1 MLVATCCGSSCS
13 PALQPEQP
21 TRRNTWRQAAPG
33 HPATRKA
40 TRFESTQQRCFLLLK
55 RPHAQGQIAP
65 QFPQSPTPG
74 RVEKR
79 SSPRE
84 ASKPSAPPPRQ
95 EAFRMVD
102 KNDGSESEGLK
113 FNTSHL
119 MQTTEEVAR
128 AFIAVASAATV
139 QSTRPSVVYSSREE
153 SGSPMQKLQ
162 QQFSKILKGFSTSPE
177 VYGSYN
183 PEVLTTQKRQW
194 SRFQLKSLGNKC
206 IREPSH
212 LFESIVIVG
221 LPPQADIHQLEN
233 IALGCNEEDVKK
245 PRNIFGSNHHQVH
258 ALSNL
263 EPQVLFAYPPDR
275 PLPLKY
281 KDILSFCLP
290 GGVQV
295 HAVERTPSFSEL
307 NEILLGQE
315 QLKESNQSFVFRL
328 QVADDSTLYG
338 CCVLPFFELH
348 FGVLQSILV
357 EERLEWLTDG
367 VSMLT
372 SLSHEE
378 TCEDDDVCEGTEITA
393 DKRYFDGN
401 AVDLEISSK
410 SSVGACSKELFDT
423 DGSSGCTDNQLDL
436 NCKEV
441 QQEYGIQDNLVMET
455 LPQCDTLEGSG
466 NFFSED
472 TTADQS
478 GIKLHE
484 PDSVPVILNES
495 GTMEN
500 CGNFL
505 QGDVDVDQLDIFV
518 NDTILPLMR
527 SRICESSE
535 SSPSSQDSPSE
546 GIHFRSDTHEMAL
559 EEPSS
564 IGHGDFVG
572 HSNILQW
579 AKAKKYGSL
588 QVVSLY
594 HQLQCPA
601 RGSSLTFYPLE
612 HLHPL
617 RFHRPGET
625 VLHIAGSTIDL
636 RSCDTSLE
644 VAEMRNALFA
654 EEESTALST
663 WAVASICGCLRLEHV
678 MTLFAATLLEKQI
691 VIACSNLG
699 ILSASVL
706 SIIPLIRPYQWQ
718 SLLIPVLPNDM
729 LDFLDA
735 PVPYI
740 VGVQNKTSDVH
751 FRLLNA
757 VVIDANK
764 NQIKSAS
771 VPQLPQQ
778 RELLS
783 ALRPYHS
790 RLVGE
795 SYLARKRPV
804 YECTDAQ
811 VEAAKGFLAVL
822 RSYLDSLCSNL
833 RSHTITNVQS
843 NNDKVSLLLRE
854 SFIGSFP
861 TRDRPFMK
869 LFVDTQLFSNLA
881 IANELICQAFR
892 H

>member
-1 MLVATCCGSSCS
+1 MA
-13 PALQPEQP
+13 
-21 TRRNTWRQAAPG
+21 WRQAR
-33 HPATRKA
+33 HPATRRA
-40 TRFESTQQRCFLLLK
+40 TRLGSTQAPSFARAP
-55 RPHAQGQIAP
+55 RAERQIAP
-65 QFPQSPTPG
+65 QFQQTPTREKKRRGGGGGEGKG
-74 RVEKR
+74 RRPPSHSLLVRRVHFDGGGGARARSGERRAEARR
-79 SSPRE
+79 SSRGE
-84 ASKPSAPPPRQ
+84 ASKPSPPPPRQ

-102 KNDGSESEGLK
+102 KNDGSEGLK

-128 AFIAVASAATV
+128 AFIAAASAATV

-177 VYGSYN
+177 VSGSYN

-194 SRFQLKSLGNKC
+194 SRFQLKSLGNRC

-221 LPPQADIHQLEN
+221 LPPQADIHELEN
-233 IALGCNEEDVKK
+233 IALGSNEEDVKK
-245 PRNIFGSNHHQVH
+245 PRNIFGNNHHQVH

-263 EPQVLFAYPPDR
+263 EPQVLFAYPPER

-338 CCVLPFFELH
+338 CCVLVEEIVQRPSKLVSMLTSEKPVFPRRSRYVITTPRCYCIFSRLPFFELH
-348 FGVLQSILV
+348 FGVLQSILM

-367 VSMLT
+367 E
-372 SLSHEE
+372 LS
-378 TCEDDDVCEGTEITA
+378 
-393 DKRYFDGN
+393 
-401 AVDLEISSK
+401 
-410 SSVGACSKELFDT
+410 DT
-423 DGSSGCTDNQLDL
+423 DSSSECRDNQLDL

-441 QQEYGIQDNLVMET
+441 QQECVVQDDLVT
-455 LPQCDTLEGSG
+455 GTAPQCDTLERPD
-466 NFFSED
+466 NCLSEN

-478 GIKLHE
+478 GIELHE
-484 PDSVPVILNES
+484 LDSVPVILKES
-495 GTMEN
+495 DTTEN
-500 CGNFL
+500 CGYSL
-505 QGDVDVDQLDIFV
+505 QDDVNDEQLDIFV

-527 SRICESSE
+527 SRLCEGSE
-535 SSPSSQDSPSE
+535 SSPGSQDSPSE
-546 GIHFRSDTHEMAL
+546 GINFRSDSHESDL

-564 IGHGDFVG
+564 IGHGDLVG
-572 HSNILQW
+572 HNNISQW

-588 QVVSLY
+588 QVVSQY
-594 HQLQCPA
+594 YQLQCPA
-601 RGSSLTFYPLE
+601 RGSSLTFHPLD

-678 MTLFAATLLEKQI
+678 MTLFAAALLEKQI
-691 VIACSNLG
+691 IIVCSNLG
-699 ILSASVL
+699 MLSASVL

-729 LDFLDA
+729 MDFLDA

-740 VGVQNKTSDVH
+740 NKTSDVH
-751 FRLLNA
+751 SRLVNA

-764 NQIKSAS
+764 NQIKSTS

-778 RELLS
+778 KELLS

-795 SYLARKRPV
+795 SFLARKRPV

-861 TRDRPFMK
+861 TRERPFMK
-869 LFVDTQLFSNLA
+869 SPATNS
-881 IANELICQAFR
+881 
-892 H
+892 